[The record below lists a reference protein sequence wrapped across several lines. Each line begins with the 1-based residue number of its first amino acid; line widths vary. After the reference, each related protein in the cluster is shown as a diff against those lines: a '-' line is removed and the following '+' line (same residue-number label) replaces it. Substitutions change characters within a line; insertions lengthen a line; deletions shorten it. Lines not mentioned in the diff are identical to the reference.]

1 MKLSA
6 LQRLDASVRQ
16 STPVV
21 VTLLLT
27 VLSVV
32 PVHLPAASTLAP
44 DIVLIA
50 VFYWTVHR
58 PDLMRLWTVF
68 VIGLL
73 SDVLSGTALGVH
85 PLVLVLVHAAI
96 ISQHKVF
103 RGASFGMVWWAFS
116 LIAPAA
122 HVVAALVAFATA
134 GALPDLSLFLL
145 RLVLTIGF
153 YPALAWLLGR
163 AQRALLAAV

>member
-1 MKLSA
+1 MKLSP
-6 LQRLDASVRQ
+6 LQRLDISIRQ

-32 PVHLPAASTLAP
+32 PVGLPASSSLAP

-58 PDLMRLWTVF
+58 PDLMRAWTVF
-68 VIGLL
+68 VIGML
-73 SDVLSGTALGVH
+73 SDVLSGTPLGVH
-85 PLVLVLVHAAI
+85 PLVLVLVHTVI
-96 ISQHKVF
+96 ISQHKIF
-103 RGASFGMVWWAFS
+103 RGAAFGVVWWAFS

-122 HVVAALVAFATA
+122 HIAAAAIAFVGAGVVPEPSVLI
-134 GALPDLSLFLL
+134 L
-145 RLVLTIGF
+145 RLVLTIGL

-163 AQRALLAAV
+163 AQRALMAAV

>member
-1 MKLSA
+1 MKLSP
-6 LQRLDASVRQ
+6 LQRLDIAVRQ

-27 VLSVV
+27 VISVV
-32 PVHLPAASTLAP
+32 PVGLPASSVLAP

-58 PDLMRLWTVF
+58 PDLMKAWTVF

-73 SDVLSGTALGVH
+73 SDILSGTPLGVH
-85 PLVLVLVHAAI
+85 PLVLVLVHTAI
-96 ISQHKVF
+96 ISQHKIF
-103 RGASFGMVWWAFS
+103 RGAAFGVVWWAFS

-122 HVVAALVAFATA
+122 HGVAAVIAFVSA
-134 GALPDLSLFLL
+134 GVVPELSVFIL
-145 RLVLTIGF
+145 RLVLTIGL

>member
-1 MKLSA
+1 MKPSV
-6 LQRLDASVRQ
+6 LQRIDLSIRQ
-16 STPVV
+16 SVPVAL
-21 VTLLLT
+21 TLLLT

-32 PVHLPAASTLAP
+32 PVRLPAASTLAP

-73 SDVLSGTALGVH
+73 SDVLTGTPLGVH
-85 PLVLVLVHAAI
+85 PVVLVLVHAAI
-96 ISQHKVF
+96 ISQHKIF

-116 LIAPAA
+116 LIAPGAHIAA
-122 HVVAALVAFATA
+122 AAVAYFAS
-134 GALPDLSLFLL
+134 GAVPELTLFVL
-145 RLVLTIGF
+145 RLVLTIGL

-163 AQRALLAAV
+163 AQRALLTAV

>member
-1 MKLSA
+1 MKPST
-6 LQRLDASVRQ
+6 LQRIDISVRQ
-16 STPVV
+16 SVPVAL
-21 VTLLLT
+21 TLLLT
-27 VLSVV
+27 VFSVV
-32 PVHLPAASTLAP
+32 PVRLPAASVLAP

-73 SDVLSGTALGVH
+73 GDVLSGAPLGVH
-85 PLVLVLVHAAI
+85 PLVLVLVHTAI
-96 ISQHKVF
+96 ITQHKIF
-103 RGASFGMVWWAFS
+103 RGAPFGVVWWAFA

-122 HVVAALVAFATA
+122 HLVAAIVAFLAT
-134 GALPDLSLFLL
+134 GALPELSLFAL

-153 YPALAWLLGR
+153 YPAVAWLLGR
-163 AQRALLAAV
+163 AQRALLASV

>member
-1 MKLSA
+1 MKQSA
-6 LQRLDASVRQ
+6 LQRFDVSLRQ
-16 STPVV
+16 SAPVAI
-21 VTLLLT
+21 TLLLT

-32 PVHLPAASTLAP
+32 QIRLPAASTLAP
-44 DIVLIA
+44 DLVLIA

-73 SDVLSGTALGVH
+73 GDVLSGTPLGVH
-85 PLVLVLVHAAI
+85 PLVLVLVHIAI
-96 ISQHKVF
+96 ISQHKIF
-103 RGASFGMVWWAFS
+103 RGASFGIVWWAFS

-122 HVVAALVAFATA
+122 HILAAIIAFVMT
-134 GALPDLSLFLL
+134 GALTDLSLFML

-163 AQRALLAAV
+163 AQRALLASV

>member
-6 LQRLDASVRQ
+6 LQRIDVSVRQ
-16 STPVV
+16 SAPVAL
-21 VTLLLT
+21 TLLLT

-32 PVHLPAASTLAP
+32 PVRLPAASTLAP

-68 VIGLL
+68 IIGLL
-73 SDVLSGTALGVH
+73 GDVLSGTPLGVH
-85 PLVLVLVHAAI
+85 ALVLMLVHAAI
-96 ISQHKVF
+96 ISQHKIF

-116 LIAPAA
+116 LIAPVA
-122 HVVAALVAFATA
+122 HVVAAVIAFVTT
-134 GALPDLSLFLL
+134 GALIDLSLFAL

-163 AQRALLAAV
+163 AQRALLASV

>member
-1 MKLSA
+1 MRVPA
-6 LQRLDASVRQ
+6 LQRFDASVRQ

-27 VLSVV
+27 ILSVV
-32 PVHLPAASTLAP
+32 PVHLPVSSSLAP
-44 DIVLIA
+44 DLVLIA

-68 VIGLL
+68 VVGLVG
-73 SDVLSGTALGVH
+73 DVLSGTALGLHSLILVFVH
-85 PLVLVLVHAAI
+85 TVI

-103 RGASFGMVWWAFS
+103 RGASFSMVWWAFA

-122 HVVAALVAFATA
+122 HLVAALVAFITV
-134 GALPDLSLFLL
+134 GAMPDLLPFLL
-145 RLVLTIGF
+145 RVILTTGF
-153 YPALAWLLGR
+153 YPVLAWLMGR
-163 AQRALLAAV
+163 AQRALLAGV

>member
-1 MKLSA
+1 MKLSP
-6 LQRLDASVRQ
+6 LQRLDISIRQ

-32 PVHLPAASTLAP
+32 PVGLPASSSLAP

-58 PDLMRLWTVF
+58 PDLMRAWTVF
-68 VIGLL
+68 VIGML
-73 SDVLSGTALGVH
+73 SDVLSGTPLGVH
-85 PLVLVLVHAAI
+85 PLVLVLVHTVI
-96 ISQHKVF
+96 ISQHKIF
-103 RGASFGMVWWAFS
+103 RGAAFGVVWWAFS

-122 HVVAALVAFATA
+122 HIAAATIAFVGAGVVPEPSVLI
-134 GALPDLSLFLL
+134 L
-145 RLVLTIGF
+145 RLVLTIGL

-163 AQRALLAAV
+163 AQRALMAAV

>member
-1 MKLSA
+1 MKLSP
-6 LQRLDASVRQ
+6 LQRLDISVRQ

-27 VLSVV
+27 VISVV
-32 PVHLPAASTLAP
+32 PVGLPAASSLAP

-58 PDLMRLWTVF
+58 PDLMKAWTVF

-73 SDVLSGTALGVH
+73 SDVLSGTPLGVH
-85 PLVLVLVHAAI
+85 SLVLVLVHTVI
-96 ISQHKVF
+96 ISQHKIF
-103 RGASFGMVWWAFS
+103 RGAAFGVVWWAFS

-122 HVVAALVAFATA
+122 QLVTAAIAFAVA
-134 GALPDLSLFLL
+134 GVVPDVSVLSL
-145 RLVLTIGF
+145 RLVLTIGL

-163 AQRALLAAV
+163 AQRALMAAV

>member
-1 MKLSA
+1 MKPSA
-6 LQRLDASVRQ
+6 LQRFDISIRQ
-16 STPVV
+16 SVPVAF
-21 VTLLLT
+21 TLLLV

-32 PVHLPAASTLAP
+32 PVRLPAASTLVP
-44 DIVLIA
+44 DIVLIS

-68 VIGLL
+68 LIGLL
-73 SDVLSGTALGVH
+73 GDVLSGTPLGVH
-85 PLVLVLVHAAI
+85 PLVLVLVHTAI

-103 RGASFGMVWWAFS
+103 RGASFGMVWWAFA

-122 HVVAALVAFATA
+122 HVAASVVAFLAT
-134 GALPDLSLFLL
+134 GALPDLSLFAL

-153 YPALAWLLGR
+153 YPAVAWLLGR
-163 AQRALLAAV
+163 AQRALLASV

>member
-6 LQRLDASVRQ
+6 LQRFDVSVRQ
-16 STPVV
+16 SVPVAL
-21 VTLLLT
+21 TLLLT
-27 VLSVV
+27 MLSVV
-32 PVHLPAASTLAP
+32 PVRLPAASTLAP

-68 VIGLL
+68 IIGLL
-73 SDVLSGTALGVH
+73 GDVLSGTPLGVH
-85 PLVLVLVHAAI
+85 PIVLVVVHTAI
-96 ISQHKVF
+96 ISQHKIF

-116 LIAPAA
+116 LIAPVA
-122 HVVAALVAFATA
+122 HVLAAIIAFVAT
-134 GALPDLSLFLL
+134 GALTDLSLFAL
-145 RLVLTIGF
+145 RVVLTIGF

-163 AQRALLAAV
+163 AQRALLASV

>member
-1 MKLSA
+1 MKISA

-16 STPVV
+16 SAPVA

-32 PVHLPAASTLAP
+32 PVHLPAASILSP

-58 PDLMRLWTVF
+58 PDLMRSWTVF

-73 SDVLSGTALGVH
+73 GDMLSGTALGVH
-85 PLVLVLVHAAI
+85 PLILVIVHSVI

-103 RGASFGMVWWAFS
+103 RGASFGMVWCAFA

-122 HVVAALVAFATA
+122 HVLAALVAFVTT